1 MKSSTSRAVAG
12 LLILLFFGAGC
23 ASSGDLSSLRSEV
36 RAAQA
41 TATDAKRKAEEAA
54 AEAAAARRAAEE
66 AAADAEAANAKADR
80 MFRSSL
86 EK

>member
-1 MKSSTSRAVAG
+1 MSGSVSRLLAG
-12 LLILLFFGAGC
+12 CLILLFVGMGC

-41 TATDAKRKAEEAA
+41 TANAAKREAQKAA
-54 AEAAAARRAAEE
+54 ADAAEARRAAEE